1 MSEELLNSFDVLDIN
16 TKRKQ
21 INDELIIIY
30 ELIRKYEDFRSIVPI
45 TNSIKRYTDFS
56 LTESESLTF
65 LYENVYSI
73 EQELIKLLSREN

>member
-1 MSEELLNSFDVLDIN
+1 MNEELLNSFDVLDIN

-30 ELIRKYEDFRSIVPI
+30 KLIREYENFRSIVPI
-45 TNSIKRYTDFS
+45 TNSIKKYIDSS
-56 LTESESLTF
+56 LTESENLTF